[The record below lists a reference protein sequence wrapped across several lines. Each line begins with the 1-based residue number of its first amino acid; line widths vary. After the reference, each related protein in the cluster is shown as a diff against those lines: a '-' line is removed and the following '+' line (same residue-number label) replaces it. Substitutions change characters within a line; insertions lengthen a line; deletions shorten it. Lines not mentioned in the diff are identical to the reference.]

1 MKSLSILF
9 ALALLVFSCNTAS
22 KEEVASDLI
31 TNQKEIETP
40 AIIEEKVA
48 ELKNSA
54 DSLDVAIIEDEKRE
68 IEKSKRAIENK
79 IEKAKMEEKS
89 EPISKTKTPVE
100 KEVIEEEVPKEVPK
114 IEEKIII
121 AKPEHQIWNQLAKTY
136 VSSAG
141 KVNYKGLKSKLP
153 DLVAYLLVL
162 EKNTPTS
169 QWSRNEKLA
178 YWFNLY
184 NASTVYLVAT
194 NYPVNSIKDINGG
207 KPWDK
212 KFIKSGSELYSLN
225 DIENGIV
232 RKNFNEPRL
241 HVAFNCAAVSCPIL
255 SNEAFSPAKLNSQL
269 NSLSKKWINDTSKNK
284 ISETEIQISQIFNWY
299 KVDFKAGVIP
309 FINGHSSVKAN
320 QEAQITYLEY
330 NWKLND

>member
-1 MKSLSILF
+1 
-9 ALALLVFSCNTAS
+9 
-22 KEEVASDLI
+22 
-31 TNQKEIETP
+31 
-40 AIIEEKVA
+40 
-48 ELKNSA
+48 
-54 DSLDVAIIEDEKRE
+54 
-68 IEKSKRAIENK
+68 NK